1 MLDQFHYDRAE
12 SLFLALM
19 ESKALTIDEIRELT
33 WAQVRN
39 GYEGI
44 TILDRLVPLR
54 DKYLDEVRSILETG
68 IDCYGNELNG
78 SDGSPRII
86 TKETLKDIT
95 RELDQFKD

>member
-39 GYEGI
+39 SYEGI
-44 TILDRLVPLR
+44 IILDRPVPLR
-54 DKYLDEVRSILETG
+54 DKYLDEVRNILETG
-68 IDCYGNELNG
+68 IDCYGNELAS

-95 RELDQFKD
+95 RELDQFKS